1 MKLRFTSNKW
11 HNEWIVL
18 LGGWKYYVDISILL
32 HVHAHEHIHTP
43 IYPVSSHVLRCLLD
57 MWYGEYHAVQCIC
70 IFAFAKPQIA
80 K

>member
-1 MKLRFTSNKW
+1 MKIIGNNRDEIAI

-43 IYPVSSHVLRCLLD
+43 IYPVSSHV
-57 MWYGEYHAVQCIC
+57 
-70 IFAFAKPQIA
+70 
-80 K
+80 